1 MGSHASRLL
10 SLGGLVSIALLAVVM
25 TTAAEVADGLRPPD
39 DTTTTTSAPPAEDT
53 ADEHL
58 LDLDQDE
65 LVESTT
71 TTTQATTTTAA
82 PDLKT
87 VSLPVPEPL
96 PTNPRGPTSE
106 VQLGRVVIPALGVDQ
121 PLQQGMTLTALD
133 RGPSHWPGTAMPGEL
148 GNAVIGGHRTTY
160 SRPFRNVDQLKVG
173 DQVQFVMPEATHTYA
188 VTEVEV
194 VTPDAVHIASQT
206 PDYRAT
212 LFACH
217 PPGSARFRIVVH
229 LQLVDAAGQPVPAP
243 DVEVD
248 NLQAASLGLAG

>member
-1 MGSHASRLL
+1 MVGSHATRLL
-10 SLGGLVSIALLAVVM
+10 SLGGLVSVALLLVVT

-39 DTTTTTSAPPAEDT
+39 DTTTTTEAVVDT

-58 LDLDQDE
+58 LDLDQGGLE
-65 LVESTT
+65 EPSTT
-71 TTTQATTTTAA
+71 TASTAPTTTAA
-82 PDLKT
+82 PDQQAI
-87 VSLPVPEPL
+87 SLPVPEPL

-121 PLQQGMTLTALD
+121 PLQEGMTLTALD

-160 SRPFRNVDQLKVG
+160 SRPFRNVDQLTPG
-173 DQVQFVMPEATHTYA
+173 DQVHFVMAEGTHVYA
-188 VTEVEV
+188 VTGVEV

-229 LQLVDAAGQPVPAP
+229 LQMVDAAGVPVPSPA
-243 DVEVD
+243 VEVD
-248 NLQAASLGLAG
+248 NLSAASLSG